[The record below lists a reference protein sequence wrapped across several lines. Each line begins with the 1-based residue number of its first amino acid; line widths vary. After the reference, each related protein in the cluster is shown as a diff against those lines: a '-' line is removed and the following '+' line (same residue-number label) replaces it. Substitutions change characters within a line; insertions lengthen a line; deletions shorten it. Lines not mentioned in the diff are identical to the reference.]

1 MHNYTLSVNINK
13 IKTYGCTVLQ
23 KLLRAFQCPNLQQG
37 KIKTGK
43 KVVGKAGEK
52 EG

>member
-1 MHNYTLSVNINK
+1 MHNYTVNINK
-13 IKTYGCTVLQ
+13 IKVYGHTVLQ
-23 KLLRAFQCPNLQQG
+23 KLLWTFQCPNLQQG
-37 KIKTGK
+37 KIKRGK